1 MNEEETKKK
10 VYITFALIGKEQT
23 LRVLCQRR
31 RKLETE
37 KEVVVGI
44 TSFHV
49 TLRVHNVHLAAM
61 FVQRWS

>member
-1 MNEEETKKK
+1 MNEEEGIYH
-10 VYITFALIGKEQT
+10 VRVNRKEQT

-31 RKLETE
+31 WKVETE

>member
-1 MNEEETKKK
+1 MNEEESIYHIR
-10 VYITFALIGKEQT
+10 VNRKEQT

-31 RKLETE
+31 RKVETE